1 MRAIIDPSNSVP
13 YSDLIVM
20 GLSDL
25 QTMFSEM
32 LTAIKRDIPE
42 PSPYPFCSMSSS
54 RITMNPEAVS

>member
-42 PSPYPFCSMSSS
+42 PSPYPF
-54 RITMNPEAVS
+54 